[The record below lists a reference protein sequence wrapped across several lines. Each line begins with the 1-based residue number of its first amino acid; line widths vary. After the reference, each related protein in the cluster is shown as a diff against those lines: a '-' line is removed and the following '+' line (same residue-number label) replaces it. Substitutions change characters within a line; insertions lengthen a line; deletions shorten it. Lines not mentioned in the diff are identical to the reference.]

1 MILWLLTP
9 VPFST
14 WDYNR
19 DTSVSLPALKAPG
32 GQLLFH
38 CWALCT
44 WLVFG
49 KHVWDGI
56 NQEKPSEGSE
66 LCPRSE
72 MSQVGGCWKMLCS
85 QTCTLHFVCKE
96 NVALY
101 LLRLISSSPGPPSS
115 TMLCVVV
122 VGWLKT
128 QTCHQRASQSILVW
142 SRFLKVFYL
151 LIPHQATQT
160 ACLGD
165 WSRPGSVRGPLGA
178 RWPLPWGDLPRLALT
193 SVCVYWHLFH
203 LVFDGVYSWIYPHH
217 CPDCKVLYS
226 PIIALGE
233 CPGECCFQKGT
244 EYKGSPFHTGRIK
257 QRQPPS
263 SDPGTGGLA
272 FPSSPRFDPERRWQ
286 WGWGHWY
293 LTSFLASLPILLFT
307 LVRKV
312 VCLFFIYDGAALI
325 LFSSGSNIHQD
336 PSPQS

>member
-1 MILWLLTP
+1 
-9 VPFST
+9 
-14 WDYNR
+14 
-19 DTSVSLPALKAPG
+19 
-32 GQLLFH
+32 
-38 CWALCT
+38 
-44 WLVFG
+44 
-49 KHVWDGI
+49 
-56 NQEKPSEGSE
+56 
-66 LCPRSE
+66 
-72 MSQVGGCWKMLCS
+72 MSRVGGCWKMPCS

-101 LLRLISSSPGPPSS
+101 LLRLISSSPGPASS

-122 VGWLKT
+122 ENSNMPPKSISIYSGLK
-128 QTCHQRASQSILVW
+128 QIFKG
-142 SRFLKVFYL
+142 FLS
-151 LIPHQATQT
+151 LIPHQASQM

-165 WSRPGSVRGPLGA
+165 WSRPGSIRGPLGVS
-178 RWPLPWGDLPRLALT
+178 WSLPWSGLPRLALA
-193 SVCVYWHLFH
+193 SVYVCWHLFH
-203 LVFDGVYSWIYPHH
+203 LVFGGVYGWTYPHN
-217 CPDCKVLYS
+217 CPNCKVLYS

-233 CPGECCFQKGT
+233 GPGECCFQEGT
-244 EYKGSPFHTGRIK
+244 EYKGSPFHTGRIT

-293 LTSFLASLPILLFT
+293 LTSFLTSPPILLFT